1 MLFSAQWALEHTGGA
16 RGTLS
21 AARRGVCP
29 GFWFQKWCELLDAAI
44 ALGQTVVVITKN
56 EADWKACA
64 VEPRAKEDWTWDWE
78 GVGNSQKGEIK
89 YARLALR
96 KAHPELSEARP
107 AQKPLCGPHS

>member
-1 MLFSAQWALEHTGGA
+1 MLL
-16 RGTLS
+16 RPP
-21 AARRGVCP
+21 RRGLRP
-29 GFWFQKWCELLDAAI
+29 GFWFQKWCEQLDAAI
-44 ALGQTVVVITKN
+44 ALKQTVVVITKN

-96 KAHPELSEARP
+96 KAHPGLDEARP
-107 AQKPLCGPHS
+107 GPEPFS